1 MFKIHIKIHKEN
13 IHKKYAKKIHIKN
26 MHKNLTKK
34 IYKDT
39 EVHLIV
45 PIEVHLIVPIE
56 CQGYTGQQTDRKSK

>member
-1 MFKIHIKIHKEN
+1 
-13 IHKKYAKKIHIKN
+13 

-34 IYKDT
+34 IYKDI